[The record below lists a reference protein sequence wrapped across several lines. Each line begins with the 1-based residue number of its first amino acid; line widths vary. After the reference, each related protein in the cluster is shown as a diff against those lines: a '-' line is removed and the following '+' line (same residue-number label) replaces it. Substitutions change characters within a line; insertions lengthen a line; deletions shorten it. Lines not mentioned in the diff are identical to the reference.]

1 MPLKR
6 VLYRGLAYYLAPQAQ
21 EHFDQRILGL
31 ALLNRPIWIPVG
43 GRGVMVARS
52 TPERRSHPQGPL
64 NTDGE
69 WKIDTLPYR

>member
-1 MPLKR
+1 
-6 VLYRGLAYYLAPQAQ
+6 
-21 EHFDQRILGL
+21 
-31 ALLNRPIWIPVG
+31 
-43 GRGVMVARS
+43 VMVARS